1 MLACVL
7 ERRMTSFGRGNI
19 ISLGEVG
26 MYMGVGVD
34 AKSRGERPGW
44 KEVYLEEKSPWFL
57 FLNCCDFCF
66 KFLKTKISHFFLFR
80 RTTFLK
86 ERGLR

>member
-1 MLACVL
+1 VLACVL

-34 AKSRGERPGW
+34 AKVGANG
-44 KEVYLEEKSPWFL
+44 L
-57 FLNCCDFCF
+57 DG
-66 KFLKTKISHFFLFR
+66 R
-80 RTTFLK
+80 RYI
-86 ERGLR
+86 